1 MAMPQAIEP
10 SLPTAEPVPG
20 AGCADQDAILQIL
33 AKETGINRNLLRLD
47 ARLSDLEIPSLDLVQ
62 AIFEL
67 ESRFDIEIPVVAER
81 SGAEFETVGQMVEH
95 VQAAIDR
102 AKPPASGQ
110 ASGQP

>member
-1 MAMPQAIEP
+1 MPSI
-10 SLPTAEPVPG
+10 SDTSRLSDGSVPG
-20 AGCADQDAILQIL
+20 ANCAARDVILQVL
-33 AKETGINRNLLRLD
+33 AKETGINQNLLRLD

-67 ESRFDIEIPVVAER
+67 ESRFDIEIPVVADR

-110 ASGQP
+110 P